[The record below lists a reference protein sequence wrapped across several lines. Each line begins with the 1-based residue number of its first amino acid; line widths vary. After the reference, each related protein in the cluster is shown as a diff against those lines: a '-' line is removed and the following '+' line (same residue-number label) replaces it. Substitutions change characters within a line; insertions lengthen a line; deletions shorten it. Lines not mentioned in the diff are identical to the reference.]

1 VDALRRLPSVDRLLG
16 HPAVAPWRE
25 RLSHAVVVA
34 LVREALESARRQALE
49 GQSAPDPDALAEE
62 VARRAK
68 GLDRPRPRPL
78 INATGVVL
86 HTNLGRAPL
95 SREAVEAMAEA
106 SLRYTDLEYDLEEGE
121 RGSRQAHARDLL
133 RLLTGAEDALVVN
146 NNASAVLLALSALAS
161 GREVLVSR
169 GEAVEIGGRFR
180 IPDVLRQSGA
190 QLVEVGTTNRT
201 YLEDYEAAL
210 GPETALILAVHR
222 SNFRMEGFV
231 HSPDLRDLVALGRR
245 HGVPVVHDLGSGSLL
260 DTARFGLA
268 HEPMPQESVSAGAD
282 LVCFSGDKLLGG
294 PQAGIVVGRRDLI
307 ARLARHP
314 LARAVR
320 VDKATLAG
328 LTATLLH
335 YLRGEAETKVPV
347 WRMLATPLEELE
359 RRARRWA
366 SALGPPAQAVPGRS
380 AVGGGSLPGE
390 TLPTWLLAMPG
401 EAFPGGASALARR
414 LRKGDPPV
422 VARIEGEQ
430 VLLDPRTVL
439 PEEEPALLRAVR
451 QALAGATVPS

>member
-1 VDALRRLPSVDRLLG
+1 MDTLRALPGVDRLLG
-16 HPAVAPWRE
+16 HPRVAPWLE
-25 RLSHAVVVA
+25 RLARPVVVA
-34 LVREALESARRQALE
+34 LVREALEAARRRARAGE
-49 GQSAPDPDALAEE
+49 PVPDPDALAEE
-62 VARRAK
+62 VERRAAA
-68 GLDRPRPRPL
+68 LLRPRPRPL
-78 INATGVVL
+78 INATGVIL

-95 SREAVEAMAEA
+95 SREAAEAMAHA
-106 SLRYTDLEYDLEEGE
+106 ATAYSDLEYSLEEGE
-121 RGSRQAHARDLL
+121 RGSRQVHARDLL

-146 NNASAVLLALSALAS
+146 NNASAVLLALSALAA
-161 GREVLVSR
+161 GRPVLVSR

-180 IPDVLRQSGA
+180 IPEVLRQSGA
-190 QLVEVGTTNRT
+190 VLVEVGTANRT

-210 GPETALILAVHR
+210 TPETALILSVHR
-222 SNFRMEGFV
+222 SNFRLEGFV

-245 HGVPVVHDLGSGSLL
+245 HGVPVLHDLGSGSLL

-268 HEPMPQESVSAGAD
+268 HEPMPQESIAAGAD

-294 PQAGIVVGRRDLI
+294 PQAGIVVGRRDLL
-307 ARLARHP
+307 ARMARHP

-335 YLRGEAETKVPV
+335 YLKGEAEEKVPV
-347 WRMLATPLEELE
+347 WRMLATPPEELE

-366 SALGPPAQAVPGRS
+366 SALGPPARAVAGRS

-390 TLPTWLLAMPG
+390 TLPTWLVALPG
-401 EAFPGGASALARR
+401 EAVPGGAEALARR
-414 LRKGDPPV
+414 LRTGDPPV
-422 VARIEGEQ
+422 VARIEEEQ

-439 PEEEPALLRAVR
+439 PEEDPLLLEAVR
-451 QALAGATVPS
+451 RALGSGGT